1 MQQIKNKKMNLE
13 GTTPPDIIT
22 ESNKDIVVNSQFGT
36 KVIVSDDLIRVV
48 DVNNNV
54 VLNIGKRGIKI
65 DIDDPLKKHANV
77 YIPRE
82 DQPSVL
88 DCVYCVNNDPVY
100 IIAEEE
106 DNTGNSNELWF
117 DFVNVNS

>member
-1 MQQIKNKKMNLE
+1 MQQIKSKKMDLE

-82 DQPSVL
+82 DQPSTL
-88 DCVYCVNNDPVY
+88 DCVYCVNNDLVY